1 MLGFASAKTPLETGA
16 SAVPADVLKSEL
28 LRFAEPED
36 LLSFGMIPEFI
47 GRLPV
52 LSHLNPLTVDE
63 LILVLTDP
71 KNSLTRQ
78 YAKLLGMEGVKL
90 NFTRDALRSL
100 AEAALKKGTGARAL
114 RSLLE
119 GMMLDLMY
127 EIPSRDDVEEVIIN
141 QAVAE
146 GHRPPLIKRKESRK
160 AA

>member
-1 MLGFASAKTPLETGA
+1 
-16 SAVPADVLKSEL
+16 
-28 LRFAEPED
+28 
-36 LLSFGMIPEFI
+36 MIPECI

-146 GHRPPLIKRKESRK
+146 GHRAPIIKRKESRK

>member
-1 MLGFASAKTPLETGA
+1 
-16 SAVPADVLKSEL
+16 
-28 LRFAEPED
+28 
-36 LLSFGMIPEFI
+36 MIPEFI

-90 NFTRDALRSL
+90 NFTRDALRCL
-100 AEAALKKGTGARAL
+100 AESAIKKGTGARAL

-127 EIPSRDDVEEVIIN
+127 EIPSRNDVEEVIIN

>member
-1 MLGFASAKTPLETGA
+1 VTEDGLG
-16 SAVPADVLKSEL
+16 L
-28 LRFAEPED
+28 LRYTEPDD
-36 LLSFGMIPEFI
+36 LLRFGMIPEFI

-52 LSHLNPLTVDE
+52 LTHLSPLTADE
-63 LILVLTDP
+63 LICVLTDP

-90 NFTRDALRSL
+90 NFTRDALRCL

-127 EIPSRDDVEEVIIN
+127 DIPSRDDVEEVIIN
-141 QAVAE
+141 RAVAE
-146 GHRPPLIKRKESRK
+146 GQRGPIIKRKELRK